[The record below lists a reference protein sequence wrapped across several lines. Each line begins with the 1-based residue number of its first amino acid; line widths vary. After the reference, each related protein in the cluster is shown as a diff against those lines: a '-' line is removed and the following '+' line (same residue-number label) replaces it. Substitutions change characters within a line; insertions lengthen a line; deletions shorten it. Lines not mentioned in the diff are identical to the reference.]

1 MERGRGVKI
10 TGGCHCGNIHYELTA
25 DVEFEELPVRICSCT
40 FCQKHGNRYTS
51 DPAANLVVI
60 IKRADETVEY
70 QFGSGTTRSIFCK
83 NCGVLPFM
91 KLKTD
96 NGLYAIININTADQ
110 SFDMTKAQSFDYSGE
125 SAEQSIARREKK
137 WIGNVEIKTLK

>member
-51 DPAANLVVI
+51 DPA
-60 IKRADETVEY
+60 
-70 QFGSGTTRSIFCK
+70 
-83 NCGVLPFM
+83 
-91 KLKTD
+91 
-96 NGLYAIININTADQ
+96 DQ